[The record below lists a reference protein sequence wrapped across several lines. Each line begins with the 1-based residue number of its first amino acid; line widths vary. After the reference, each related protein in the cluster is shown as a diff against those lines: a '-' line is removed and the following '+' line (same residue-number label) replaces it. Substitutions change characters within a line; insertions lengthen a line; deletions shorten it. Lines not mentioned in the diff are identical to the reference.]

1 MERVFRIDP
10 HLLSEVRKYGPF
22 DVNGCFNCGTCT
34 LSCDLAAGS
43 VAFPRRLMQYVVV
56 GLEDKVLAG
65 LEPWLCQDCG
75 DCSKLCPRDAEPRV
89 SMATLRRY
97 LAARYG
103 WTGLGARI
111 SRSEVWSIGALFFVA
126 LLVLALALAYH
137 LAYSGMPLSELA
149 ATPMGLDHM
158 FPTITWFTLAVIFLP
173 WAVLVSHAVRMHRL
187 TMRHEGAPRAPLSLY
202 LAELKALLAYAFTQR
217 RLGDC
222 PEKSHKVRW
231 VKHLVLASGGILMFV
246 LLVFFLRFF
255 QTDGIYPVYHPQR
268 WLGYL
273 ATIALVYGS
282 ADILVGRLRK
292 DEGLYEHSDWRDFTL
307 PVLILLT
314 AVSGIA
320 VHAARYAG
328 LALASHYL
336 YLAHLMIAVPTLVVE
351 VPFGRWSHI
360 FYRPMAVYFE
370 SVREKALALQAGD
383 KVEAA

>member
-22 DVNGCFNCGTCT
+22 DANGCFNCGTCT

-43 VAFPRRLMQYVVV
+43 VTFPRRLMQYVLL

-75 DCSKLCPRDAEPRV
+75 DCSKMCPRDAEPRV

-111 SRSEVWSIGALFFVA
+111 SRSEAWSIGALSFVA
-126 LLVLALALAYH
+126 LLVLGMALIYH

-149 ATPMGLDHM
+149 VTPMGFNHM

-173 WAVLVSHAVRMHRL
+173 WVVLLSHAVRMYRF
-187 TMRHEGAPRAPLSLY
+187 TMGHEGAPKAPRSLY
-202 LAELKALLAYAFTQR
+202 LTELRTLLVYALTQK
-217 RLGDC
+217 RLEEC
-222 PEKSHKVRW
+222 PERSHKVRW
-231 VKHLVLASGGILMFV
+231 IKHLVLASGGVLMFV

-255 QTDGIYPVYHPQR
+255 QTDGIYLLHHPQR
-268 WLGYL
+268 WLGYI
-273 ATIALVYGS
+273 ATVFLVYGS
-282 ADILVGRLRK
+282 ADILIGRLEK
-292 DEGLYEHSDWRDFTL
+292 NKELYEHSDWRDFTL

-314 AVSGIA
+314 AVTGIA

-328 LALASHYL
+328 FALASHYL

-360 FYRPMAVYFE
+360 FYRPMAVYFQ
-370 SVREKALALQAGD
+370 SVREKALAREAGERA
-383 KVEAA
+383 EAA